1 MYFRGVKELFSL
13 IDLITLE
20 SDRNKLMI
28 ADSSK

>member
-28 ADSSK
+28 ADSTK